1 MAPDSARADQE
12 LIDGGRD
19 LFRVGF
25 QSEVAGVDEA
35 DAGVGQAAL
44 EGFGTPGRKNGSF
57 LPHTASVPTAPV
69 VNPAVRKP
77 VSTSGEG

>member
-25 QSEVAGVDEA
+25 QSEAAGVDEA
-35 DAGVGQAAL
+35 DAGVGV
-44 EGFGTPGRKNGSF
+44 GR
-57 LPHTASVPTAPV
+57 A
-69 VNPAVRKP
+69 
-77 VSTSGEG
+77 

>member
-25 QSEVAGVDEA
+25 QSEVAGVHEA
-35 DAGVGQAAL
+35 DAGVGRSRLKASAP
-44 EGFGTPGRKNGSF
+44 PGRKNGSF
-57 LPHTASVPTAPV
+57 LPHTASTA
-69 VNPAVRKP
+69 AC
-77 VSTSGEG
+77 